1 MMFPKIFLFSGALLI
16 SLGGF
21 AQNSVDSLFIRK
33 IYDEAL
39 TNGQSYKNLN
49 YLSNKIG
56 GRLSGSPEAEKAVQ
70 WSKQLMESYGFDKVY
85 LQEVMVPHWVRGA
98 QEKASIQSGKGK
110 TEVPICALGGSVGTG
125 KAALTAN
132 IIEVKTLDELK
143 ALGKNKIQGK
153 IVFFNRPM
161 DPRSV
166 STFVAYSGAGDQRR
180 QGPSEAAKLGA
191 VGVVVRS
198 LNLFQDD
205 LPHTGSL
212 RYDEAA
218 PKIPAAAIS
227 TNGADKLSQMLKADP
242 NLKFSYEMHCETL
255 PEVKSYNVIGELRGS
270 EKPNEIIAVG
280 GHLDSWDLA
289 DGAHDDG
296 TGCTQSIEVLR
307 LFKNLN
313 YRPKHTLRAVM
324 FMNEENGVRGGRKYA
339 ELAKTNQE
347 KHVAAIESDAGG
359 FTPRGFGIVADAAKI
374 QTIAK
379 WTPLLAPY
387 GLHDIGAGH
396 AGTDIEPLAEV
407 DKKAALIGFTPDSQR
422 YFQYHH
428 ASNDTFDKVNK
439 RELELGGASM
449 AALIYL
455 LDKYGL

>member
-1 MMFPKIFLFSGALLI
+1 MLLLRTFLIFSAFII
-16 SLGGF
+16 SRKCF
-21 AQNSVDSLFIRK
+21 AQTSPDSLYIRQ
-33 IYDEAL
+33 IFDEAL
-39 TNGQSYKNLN
+39 TNGQSYKNLD

-70 WSKQLMESYGFDKVY
+70 WSKQLMESYKFDKVY

-98 QEKASIQSGKGK
+98 KEKASIQSSKSK
-110 TEVPICALGGSVGTG
+110 VEVPICALGGSVGTG
-125 KAALTAN
+125 KTALTAP

-143 ALGKNKIQGK
+143 ALGRSKVQGK

-161 DPRSV
+161 DPRRV
-166 STFVAYSGAGDQRR
+166 STFEAYSGAGDQRR

-212 RYDEAA
+212 RYDETV

-227 TNGADKLSQMLKADP
+227 TNGADKLSQMLQADP
-242 NLKFSYEMHCETL
+242 NLNFSYEMHCETL

-307 LFKNLN
+307 IFKNLN
-313 YRPKHTLRAVM
+313 YRPKRTIRAVM

-339 ELAKTNQE
+339 ELAKANQE

-359 FTPRGFGIVADAAKI
+359 FTPRGFGIVAEPSKI
-374 QTIAK
+374 NAISK
-379 WTPLLAPY
+379 WKPLLSPY
-387 GLHDIGAGH
+387 GLHDIGLGH

-407 DKKAALIGFTPDSQR
+407 DKNAALIGFTPDSQR